1 MTNSNP
7 LPTVA
12 LLKDQA
18 KRLRAGL
25 SDSGT
30 EIGHGRA
37 LELVA
42 RQHGYRD
49 WNTLHAA
56 ADAPPPVGLSVG
68 QRVQGRYLGKPFA
81 AEIRGLQRLS
91 KVGWHK
97 VSLQFE
103 APVDVA
109 GIADDAGPAP
119 PGRGDRRPP
128 RPNGRKN
135 LRRPAPSG
143 ASDRWMKPDPRRRD
157 PAPSGQRH
165 HPARPIHHQTPHS

>member
-1 MTNSNP
+1 MTNSNT
-7 LPTVA
+7 LPAVA
-12 LLKDQA
+12 VLKDQA

-25 SDSGT
+25 SDAGT

-56 ADAPPPVGLSVG
+56 ADAPSTPGLSVG
-68 QRVQGRYLGKPFA
+68 QRVRGRYLGKPFA

-91 KVGWHK
+91 KAGWHK
-97 VSLQFE
+97 VSLQFD

-109 GIADDAGPAP
+109 DIAAMPV
-119 PGRGDRRPP
+119 
-128 RPNGRKN
+128 
-135 LRRPAPSG
+135 LRRRVVATVGPHG
-143 ASDRWMKPDPRRRD
+143 RTVEKTSD
-157 PAPSGQRH
+157 GQ
-165 HPARPIHHQTPHS
+165 PHLVLRTAD